1 MIKLTDSARDQVQT
15 IMNNSGYKNPVL
27 KVDFAGF
34 G

>member
-1 MIKLTDSARDQVQT
+1 MIKLTDKAKEQVQVL
-15 IMNNSGYKNPVL
+15 MGNSGYKNPVL

>member
-1 MIKLTDSARDQVQT
+1 MIKLTDSAREQVKNL
-15 IMNNSGYKNPVL
+15 MVNSGYKNPVL

>member
-1 MIKLTDSARDQVQT
+1 MIKLTDNARKE
-15 IMNNSGYKNPVL
+15 IKNLMGSSGYKNPVL